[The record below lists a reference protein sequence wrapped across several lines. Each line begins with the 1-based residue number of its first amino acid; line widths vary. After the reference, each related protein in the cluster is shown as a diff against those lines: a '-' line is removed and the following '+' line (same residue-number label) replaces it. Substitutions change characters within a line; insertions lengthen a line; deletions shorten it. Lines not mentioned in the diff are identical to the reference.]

1 MESAGTLLHKEVMM
15 NRHRRRTVV
24 LLCLLF
30 VIAFFI
36 TAEEVP
42 AQEQTIVFR
51 ETFDNL
57 TPPGLPAG
65 WRSSR
70 ARNAGINDFST
81 TSSSPASAP
90 NAVLATDATTAQW
103 LAGPVITCGPEGAER
118 LQLMVRRSGTF
129 SAAVTVEVSLDSG
142 RSYPHSA
149 GTLPKTPGAGAYQAC
164 EIMLP
169 PVCASAAAVSFRW
182 RILPD
187 STGTS
192 GTIRFDDVVLRAY
205 TEAPIA
211 GDSLV
216 INEIMYTPGAQ
227 EPEWIEVYNRGRGP
241 VDLRDWLIADA
252 LTSSGKRISVSPV
265 LVQSG
270 ACAVL
275 TGDSAGLLRVRPD
288 IPSRVV
294 PVAGFPSLNNSG
306 DMIRLLDASGSQVD
320 SVAYFPV
327 WGGGVSVSLERIDP
341 SGPSGATANWA
352 TCVDSSGAT
361 PGRPNSVRIRN
372 SDLRAGRVMIVNDL
386 LNEQV
391 TIRALVH
398 NAGRQPGGSCIVRVF
413 DNLRR
418 DSLGNTEEM
427 LTSIEQPESIAP
439 GDSAWTEGILSNPL
453 PGKHLLV
460 AFVEYG
466 PDERPANNVSATEVY
481 IPLPAGALCVN
492 EILFAPLPDMAE
504 YVELL
509 NVSGTTLDLWDCCIT
524 DRATSSGSIN
534 RWVLSSMPNRLDP
547 GGFFVL
553 ASDSTVF
560 SWFPLMQK
568 NRERCQWYGV
578 SSGLGLHNDGD
589 AVVVLGP
596 DGTRIDSV
604 EYSSSWHSKDMP
616 ETAGRS
622 LEKIHP
628 SLDARDSRNW
638 GSSVNPYGGTPGFG
652 NSIAAQNLPPAAQ
665 LSCAPNPFS
674 PDGDGR
680 DDVLVIRHQMPIR
693 SGLVRIRLFDVRGR
707 KIRELL
713 NSVPAGAYGDVVWDG
728 RDDEGRP
735 ARIGIYVVFL
745 EGIDG
750 EGGVVVSA
758 RTTVVLAKR
767 L

>member
-1 MESAGTLLHKEVMM
+1 V

-24 LLCLLF
+24 LPCMLF
-30 VIAFFI
+30 VSALFI

-42 AQEQTIVFR
+42 AQERTIVFR
-51 ETFDNL
+51 ESFDSM

-65 WRSSR
+65 WRASQ
-70 ARNAGINDFST
+70 ARSAGMNDFST

-90 NAVLATDATTAQW
+90 NAVLATNATIGQW
-103 LAGPVITCGPEGAER
+103 LASPAIACGPGEVER
-118 LQLMVRRSGTF
+118 LEFLVRRSGTF
-129 SAAVTVEVSLDSG
+129 GAAVAVEVSLDSG
-142 RSYPHSA
+142 RSWPHYGGTVPKTLGA
-149 GTLPKTPGAGAYQAC
+149 GTYQAC

-169 PVCASAAAVSFRW
+169 SACATAAVVSFRW
-182 RILPD
+182 RIVPD

-192 GTIRFDDVVLRAY
+192 GTIRYDDIVLLAH
-205 TEAPIA
+205 TGVPST

-216 INEIMYTPGAQ
+216 VNEIMYSPGMQ
-227 EPEWIEVYNRGRGP
+227 EPEWIEVYNEGVRA
-241 VDLRDWLIADA
+241 VDLCDWSIADA
-252 LTSSGKRISVSPV
+252 VTTSGKRITLSSM
-265 LVQSG
+265 LLQAG
-270 ACAVL
+270 EHAVL
-275 TGDSAGLLRVRPD
+275 TGDSAGLRRARTG

-294 PVAGFPSLNNSG
+294 SVAGFPSLNNSG
-306 DMIRLLDASGSQVD
+306 DVIRLLNASGRQVD
-320 SVAYFPV
+320 SVVYFPG

-341 SGPSGATANWA
+341 FGLSAAAANWA

-361 PGRPNSVRIRN
+361 PGRPNSIRMLD
-372 SDLRAGRVMIVNDL
+372 SDLRAGRLMIVVDPL
-386 LNEQV
+386 TKQV

-398 NAGRQPGGSCIVRVF
+398 NAGRQPSGSCIVRVF

-418 DSLGNTEEM
+418 DSVGQAEET
-427 LTSIEQPESIAP
+427 LISIDQPELIAP
-439 GDSAWTEGILSNPL
+439 GDSAWSEGVLSNPV

-466 PDERPANNVSATEVY
+466 TDERPANNVSTTEVY
-481 IPLPAGALCVN
+481 IPIPAGALCVN
-492 EILFAPLPDMAE
+492 EILFAPFPGMAE

-509 NVSGTTLDLWDCCIT
+509 NVSGNTLDLWDCCIT
-524 DRATSSGSIN
+524 DRPTSSGSIN
-534 RWVLSSMPNRLDP
+534 RWVMSAVPLRLNP
-547 GGFFVL
+547 EEFFVM
-553 ASDSTVF
+553 ASDSGIF
-560 SWFPLMQK
+560 SWFPAMQV
-568 NRERCQWYGV
+568 NREHCRITGQ
-578 SSGLGLHNDGD
+578 SSGLGLNNDGD
-589 AVVVLGP
+589 AVVVLAP
-596 DGTRIDSV
+596 DGIRIDSV
-604 EYSSSWHSKDMP
+604 EYSSSWHSKNIP

-628 SLDARDSRNW
+628 TLDSRDPRNW
-638 GSSVNPYGGTPGFG
+638 GSSVSPYGGTPGFW
-652 NSIAAQNLPPAAQ
+652 NSIAVQRLPPAAQ

-693 SGLVRIRLFDVRGR
+693 SGLVRIRLYDVRGR

-750 EGGVVVSA
+750 QGGVVVSA
-758 RTTVVLAKR
+758 RTTVVLARR